1 MSRFELDKACAL
13 KRMKMRRVELAPL
26 LTAAGHIFAFALR
39 SGAHGAENV
48 VVVLRARLVVLGFL
62 LPGVCLAGA
71 AQNQRP
77 GAGVGST
84 ASIRAVSPENRV
96 DINTATLGDLLKIPG
111 ITRVWADRIV
121 RFRPYRT
128 KADLEE
134 QGVVPVE
141 LYTRIKDSIVAHRP
155 KQ

>member
-1 MSRFELDKACAL
+1 
-13 KRMKMRRVELAPL
+13 
-26 LTAAGHIFAFALR
+26 
-39 SGAHGAENV
+39 V
-48 VVVLRARLVVLGFL
+48 VVIRARLVVLGFL
-62 LPGVCLAGA
+62 LPGVCLAES
-71 AQNQRP
+71 AQDQRP
-77 GAGVGST
+77 GAGGGST
-84 ASIRAVSPENRV
+84 ASIRAMSPENRV

-141 LYTRIKDSIVAHRP
+141 LYNRIKDSIVAHRP